1 MTNRAEDN
9 SPDTATESPPSRR
22 RRVEPLSLW
31 VAATWVALDQITK
44 SWAVSRLSNGR
55 VIDVVGSLRFNLSF
69 NSGMAFGRGQGLG
82 PIIGVVALVV
92 VVFLLVGLRVE
103 GSRLGVVAVG
113 LVVGGAAGNVVDRL
127 VRGDAWFR
135 GAVVDFIDL
144 QWWPVFNIADIGVTV
159 GGLLL
164 VVTSVLR
171 PRRQRPT

>member
-1 MTNRAEDN
+1 MSNRAEDD
-9 SPDTATESPPSRR
+9 STEPAAVERVSRR
-22 RRVEPLSLW
+22 RLRVEPLSLG
-31 VAATWVALDQITK
+31 VAGLWILLDQITK
-44 SWAVSRLSNGR
+44 SWAVARLTDGR

-82 PIIGVVALVV
+82 PVIGVVALVV
-92 VVFLLVGLRVE
+92 VVVLLVGLRVE

-127 VRGDAWFR
+127 FRGEAWFR

-164 VVTSVLR
+164 VVSSVWG
-171 PRRQRPT
+171 PRRRAA